1 MSASLVSDLQTRLA
15 PERVLA
21 EPIELFVF
29 GKDAGLSRGEP
40 SVVVLP
46 RTTQEVADAVRIAK
60 THRVAVVPRGAG
72 TGLTGGAIAT
82 GPSILVV
89 LTKMNTIDEVNDEDL
104 TAWVGPG
111 VINQD
116 LSVHAGA
123 WGLHFAP
130 DPSSQSACTIG
141 GNIANNSGG
150 PHCLSEGSTVNHVL
164 ALEVVTADGEIVV
177 LGGPSPDPLGL
188 DLRAV
193 MVGSE
198 GTLGIVTRALVK
210 LTPNPPAVRTL
221 LLAFDSVSAA
231 AATVTDVIAKGVV
244 PAALEMMDQ
253 QMTIAIERF
262 VRAGFPT
269 EAAAVLIAEVAG
281 HEAAVDA
288 EARLIAAI
296 AEANDATVVHMAAD
310 DAERDRIWLG
320 RKSAFGAIAQMNPD
334 YYLHDTVV
342 PRTRLVEAM
351 ERIYEISERHQVPM
365 LNVFHAGDGNL
376 HPLMSFD
383 ASEPGMLDRVH
394 AAGSDLLQL
403 CVDVGGSLSGEHG
416 IGLEKRDYMSLVYSA
431 VDLDAQA
438 RLREAFD
445 PDGLM
450 NPDKVL
456 PAGSRC
462 FDFGRPPPE
471 GVWV

>member
-296 AEANDATVVHMAAD
+296 AEANDATVVHM
-310 DAERDRIWLG
+310 
-320 RKSAFGAIAQMNPD
+320 
-334 YYLHDTVV
+334 
-342 PRTRLVEAM
+342 
-351 ERIYEISERHQVPM
+351 
-365 LNVFHAGDGNL
+365 
-376 HPLMSFD
+376 
-383 ASEPGMLDRVH
+383 
-394 AAGSDLLQL
+394 
-403 CVDVGGSLSGEHG
+403 GGG
-416 IGLEKRDYMSLVYSA
+416 
-431 VDLDAQA
+431 
-438 RLREAFD
+438 
-445 PDGLM
+445 
-450 NPDKVL
+450 
-456 PAGSRC
+456 
-462 FDFGRPPPE
+462 
-471 GVWV
+471 